1 MTKITYLNSHLDKF
15 REKTKITV
23 DIDNIGDLAHYS
35 NLYKEDKKTVKQTQA
50 HKKIIYSSLFSLL
63 SLITLLIKLVSK

>member
-1 MTKITYLNSHLDKF
+1 MSKITYLNSHLDKF

-50 HKKIIYSSLFSLL
+50 HKKKSTLP
-63 SLITLLIKLVSK
+63 LIRELK

>member
-1 MTKITYLNSHLDKF
+1 MSKITYLNSHLDKF

-35 NLYKEDKKTVKQTQA
+35 NLYKEDKKTVKQTHA
-50 HKKIIYSSLFSLL
+50 HKKNNLLFLVLFPL
-63 SLITLLIKLVSK
+63 SFLITLLVN

>member
-1 MTKITYLNSHLDKF
+1 MSKITYLNSHLDKF

-35 NLYKEDKKTVKQTQA
+35 NPYKEDKKTVKQTHA
-50 HKKIIYSSLFSLL
+50 YKKNNLFFLVLFPL
-63 SLITLLIKLVSK
+63 SFLITLLVN

>member
-1 MTKITYLNSHLDKF
+1 MSKITYLNSHLDKF

-35 NLYKEDKKTVKQTQA
+35 NPYKEDKKTVKQTHA
-50 HKKIIYSSLFSLL
+50 YKKKQSILPCSLSVIISHYSFS
-63 SLITLLIKLVSK
+63 

>member
-1 MTKITYLNSHLDKF
+1 MSKITYLNSHLDKF

-35 NLYKEDKKTVKQTQA
+35 NPYKEDKKTVKQTHA
-50 HKKIIYSSLFSLL
+50 YKKKSTLP
-63 SLITLLIKLVSK
+63 LIREPKVKQ